1 MSLAYMVFPLCLIAA
16 VQHLDHQRLS
26 ISTSSLSLFFPP
38 LTDHTPLHAFSL
50 LKINSSH
57 KIIVL
62 SPNAISQVL
71 VLESVIGFTVA

>member
-1 MSLAYMVFPLCLIAA
+1 MYFVFPLYLIAS
-16 VQHLDHQRLS
+16 VQHLGDQRLS
-26 ISTSSLSLFFPP
+26 ILTSSFFFL
-38 LTDHTPLHAFSL
+38 LTKHTPFHAFSL

-71 VLESVIGFTVA
+71 VLE

>member
-1 MSLAYMVFPLCLIAA
+1 MSLVYLVFPLYLIAA
-16 VQHLDHQRLS
+16 VQHLDDQRLS
-26 ISTSSLSLFFPP
+26 IPTSSLIFFSSL
-38 LTDHTPLHAFSL
+38 TEHTPFHAFSL

-71 VLESVIGFTVA
+71 VLE

>member
-1 MSLAYMVFPLCLIAA
+1 MSLVYLVFPLYLIAA
-16 VQHLDHQRLS
+16 DQHLGDQRLS
-26 ISTSSLSLFFPP
+26 IPTSSLIFFSL
-38 LTDHTPLHAFSL
+38 TEHTPFHAFSL

-71 VLESVIGFTVA
+71 VLE